1 MQSPVIGIT
10 SAHVEE
16 EISTYPRQYYVQA
29 IAQCGGTPLLL
40 PVLAGGGAARRYL
53 ELVDG
58 LLLSGGGDVEPR
70 YFGQEPLRG
79 TGKVY
84 PERDS
89 FEIELVRA
97 ALQQDMPV
105 LAICRGIQVLNIAQG
120 GDIYQDIYSQAPG
133 VLEHSQK
140 IGRGFPWHKVDLVP
154 DSRLSNVLGSV
165 EVRVNSFHHQ
175 AVKTVAPG
183 FEVSA
188 TAADGIT
195 EAIESNHHRF
205 VIGVQWHPEAM
216 APSDPMA
223 LKLFESF
230 VAASRLKG

>member
-1 MQSPVIGIT
+1 MLSPVIGIT
-10 SAHVEE
+10 SAHMEE
-16 EISTYPRQYYVQA
+16 EISTYPRHYYVQA
-29 IAQCGGTPLLL
+29 IHQCGGTPLLL
-40 PVLAGGGAARRYL
+40 PVLTEGGASKRYL

-97 ALQQDMPV
+97 ALQQDVPV
-105 LAICRGIQVLNIAQG
+105 LAICRGIQVLNIALG

-133 VLEHSQK
+133 MLEHSQK
-140 IGRGFPWHKVDLVP
+140 IGRNFPWHKVDLLP
-154 DSRLSNVLGSV
+154 DSRLAKILGSG

-183 FEVSA
+183 FEVTA
-188 TAADGIT
+188 RAADGLT
-195 EAIESNHHRF
+195 EAIESNQHRF
-205 VIGVQWHPEAM
+205 AIGVQWHPEAM
-216 APSDPMA
+216 APNDPMS
-223 LKLFESF
+223 LKLFEAF
-230 VAASRLKG
+230 VVACRL